1 MTILSDEL
9 ESDQTKL
16 AAAGARLKK
25 QQELLDAYERG
36 HITIGEVTFLHSN
49 NLIQKM
55 KEAFAELR
63 QEIIELE
70 NGIGN

>member
-70 NGIGN
+70 NGIAS